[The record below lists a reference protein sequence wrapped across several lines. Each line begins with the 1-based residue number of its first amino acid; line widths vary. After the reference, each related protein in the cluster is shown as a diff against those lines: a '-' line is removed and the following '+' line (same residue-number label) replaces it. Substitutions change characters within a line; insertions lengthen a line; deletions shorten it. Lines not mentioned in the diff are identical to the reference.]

1 MSSRM
6 DDATT
11 PHLDRRRLLG
21 CTALLGL
28 TGPLL
33 VACGS
38 DEPADGGADAGSGTS
53 GDGSAS
59 PDASSPAGAGGGLV
73 AADEVPV
80 GGGVV
85 ITGQQLIV
93 TQPVEGEFKGY
104 TTVCTHQGGDVT
116 SVSDGRMTCSL
127 HGSQFAIKDG
137 ANVVGP
143 NGSEAGS
150 VAPLPE
156 IPVRVRGGQV
166 VKA

>member
-1 MSSRM
+1 M
-6 DDATT
+6 DDATA

-38 DEPADGGADAGSGTS
+38 DEPSGTGSDAGSGAS
-53 GDGSAS
+53 DGASTS
-59 PDASSPAGAGGGLV
+59 PDASSPAGGGDGLV

-85 ITGQQLIV
+85 VTGQQLIV
-93 TQPVEGEFKGY
+93 TQPVKGDFKAY
-104 TTVCTHQGGDVT
+104 TTICTHQGGDVT
-116 SVSDGRMTCSL
+116 AVSNGRMTCSL
-127 HGSQFAIKDG
+127 HGSQFAIEDG

-156 IPVRVRGGQV
+156 VPVRVEGGQV

>member
-1 MSSRM
+1 MT
-6 DDATT
+6 DAPV

-38 DEPADGGADAGSGTS
+38 DDSDAAPPAQERDGA
-53 GDGSAS
+53 SAS
-59 PDASSPAGAGGGLV
+59 PEASEPSGGGSGGQAGLV
-73 AADEVPV
+73 AVAKVPV

-85 ITGQQLIV
+85 LTDQKIIV
-93 TQPVEGEFKGY
+93 TQPTKGEFKAY
-104 TTVCTHQGGDVT
+104 TSVCTHQGGALT
-116 SVSDGRMTCSL
+116 SVNDGVMTCSL
-127 HGSQFAIKDG
+127 HGSQFAIEDG

-143 NGSEAGS
+143 NGSDGGS
-150 VAPLPE
+150 VDPLPE
-156 IPVRVRGGQV
+156 VAVRVEGDQV

>member
-1 MSSRM
+1 M

-38 DEPADGGADAGSGTS
+38 DEPDGGADAGGGTS
-53 GDGSAS
+53 DGGST
-59 PDASSPAGAGGGLV
+59 AGGSGGGDGLV

-85 ITGQQLIV
+85 IAGQQVIV
-93 TQPVEGEFKGY
+93 TQPEEGEFKAY

-127 HGSQFAIKDG
+127 HGSQFSIEDG
-137 ANVVGP
+137 ANVAGP

-156 IPVRVRGGQV
+156 VPVRVEGGQV

>member
-1 MSSRM
+1 MDSRT

-38 DEPADGGADAGSGTS
+38 DEPTGSGTDEGSGTS

-59 PDASSPAGAGGGLV
+59 PDASSPAGGGGLV

-85 ITGQQLIV
+85 ITGEKVIV
-93 TQPVEGEFKGY
+93 TQPVEGEFKAY
-104 TTVCTHQGGDVT
+104 TTVCTHQGGDIT

-127 HGSQFAIKDG
+127 HGSQFAVEDG

-143 NGSEAGS
+143 NGSDAGS

-156 IPVRVRGGQV
+156 VPVRVEGGQV

>member
-1 MSSRM
+1 MS
-6 DDATT
+6 DATT

-38 DEPADGGADAGSGTS
+38 DDPGDTGNEAGGEAGGDPTTSPDGSTTASGGSG
-53 GDGSAS
+53 
-59 PDASSPAGAGGGLV
+59 LV
-73 AADEVPV
+73 SVDEVPV

-85 ITGQQLIV
+85 LAGQQIIV

-127 HGSQFAIKDG
+127 HGSQFAVEDG

-143 NGSEAGS
+143 NGGDAGS
-150 VAPLPE
+150 IAPLPE
-156 IPVRVRGGQV
+156 VPLKVKGGQV
-166 VKA
+166 VKG